1 MEMKMNTSTM
11 QCSQASSFYR
21 RTTLVYQRLI
31 IDNRLDAAL
40 QSFFFAADLVAP
52 FCESLR
58 EDDIIA
64 EAQSLGNEFS
74 PGEKATFFLVGESWG
89 KCSEPSKVGMQVK
102 RGGQRGGGRRAL
114 RGAARGNL
122 YGDENWAWGQETMT
136 TSDNHPFNSVA

>member
-11 QCSQASSFYR
+11 QCSQASSFCR
-21 RTTLVYQRLI
+21 RPTLFYQRLI

-52 FCESLR
+52 FCELLR

-64 EAQSLGNEFS
+64 EAQPLGNEFS

-89 KCSEPSKVGMQVK
+89 KCSEPSKGWNASKEPGETDRHNPGRQEQP
-102 RGGQRGGGRRAL
+102 RRRRAGGHCVAQRGAICMVMRIGR
-114 RGAARGNL
+114 
-122 YGDENWAWGQETMT
+122 GDKKQ
-136 TSDNHPFNSVA
+136 